1 MKTTFLVT
9 LAALL
14 LIVTNAFAF
23 TVPTPTGF
31 VTDTTGVIPPG
42 QLQALNTKLANY
54 KAKSQNEIAV
64 VMVPTLGGEELADV
78 GQKIFETYKI
88 GQAGLDNGVLLLIA
102 LKDHKMRL
110 QTGKGVEGEIT
121 DIQSSEIL
129 DSLKPFFRANNF
141 AQGVDVATTKMMVL
155 LDSRKGQKPDQGTG
169 QQFNHPVVDPDAK
182 TPSHSCDVS
191 NSTADAGM
199 GDGGVAFLIWF
210 GLILLAL
217 WLWNRSA
224 LRARKL
230 RERQSRFVQKPS
242 TIVNEIVSE
251 PIYVPEPYVAPV
263 VAPAVQAAQTAAFT
277 AGVIMQ
283 EKLDRER
290 RERERRE
297 ERTAALLLQEEMD
310 QRAAE
315 RRRLR
320 QRQEQ
325 EEAAAVVPV
334 LVPVNRYET
343 YEVEQTVNPVWVDPA
358 PVDDAPVYE
367 TPIQNDSVQVD
378 DSPSYDSGSND
389 DSSSSDG
396 GGFDGGDSGGGG
408 ADSSW

>member
-191 NSTADAGM
+191 NGAVGADMSDGSTLLFVFVLAGF
-199 GDGGVAFLIWF
+199 ATFIFLRIRRN
-210 GLILLAL
+210 IQNAKIVE
-217 WLWNRSA
+217 SQVVSMPA
-224 LRARKL
+224 
-230 RERQSRFVQKPS
+230 VQP
-242 TIVNEIVSE
+242 V
-251 PIYVPEPYVAPV
+251 YVPEPYVAPV

-358 PVDDAPVYE
+358 PVDAPIYEAPV
-367 TPIQNDSVQVD
+367 QDDSVQVD
-378 DSPSYDSGSND
+378 DTPAQDNSPSYDSGSND
-389 DSSSSDG
+389 DSSSSG